1 MTTPSDVLQRVALP
15 IAAEV
20 DTLDR
25 ADLDA
30 IDPADDRRPG
40 KWPMLA

>member
-1 MTTPSDVLQRVALP
+1 MTTPSNVLQGVALLMET
-15 IAAEV
+15 EV

-30 IDPADDRRPG
+30 IDPADDRRPANR
-40 KWPMLA
+40 PMLV